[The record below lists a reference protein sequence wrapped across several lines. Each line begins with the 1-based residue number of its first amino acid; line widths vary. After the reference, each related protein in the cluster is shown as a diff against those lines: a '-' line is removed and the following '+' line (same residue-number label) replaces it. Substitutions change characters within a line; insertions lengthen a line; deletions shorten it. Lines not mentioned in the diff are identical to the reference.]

1 MTKPKKDEARGH
13 YARIKELAG
22 AIRLA
27 GVPVQLRDEARDYL
41 ADEPGPRGKKLIVA
55 DEAIVVSDTREV
67 VNILTAVA
75 AAIGSLTEPIDDD
88 DDQPVAADVG

>member
-75 AAIGSLTEPIDDD
+75 AAIGSLEVIDEG